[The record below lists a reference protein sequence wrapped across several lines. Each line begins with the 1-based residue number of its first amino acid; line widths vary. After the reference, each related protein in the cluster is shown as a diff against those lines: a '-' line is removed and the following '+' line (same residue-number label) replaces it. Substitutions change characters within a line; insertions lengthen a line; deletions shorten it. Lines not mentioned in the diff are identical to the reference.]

1 MRGLRGI
8 SASLLL
14 WLLPLSA
21 FPQSFI
27 PKDLDGWQ
35 AWVLQDLPFLRCPFL
50 ANTDGTQRDN
60 RVCALPGRL
69 TLELTQSG
77 GHFTQSWLIYSEGWV
92 PLPGN
97 LDNWPAEV
105 SVNGAPGAVVSRE
118 GIPQLYAA
126 AGTLNVVGQ
135 FHWTHRPESLA
146 IPDQA
151 GLISLT
157 VDCSDREHSSFCKW
171 PW

>member
-1 MRGLRGI
+1 MAGI
-8 SASLLL
+8 LGAAG
-14 WLLPLSA
+14 PA
-21 FPQSFI
+21 
-27 PKDLDGWQ
+27 
-35 AWVLQDLPFLRCPFL
+35 FLRCPFF
-50 ANTDGTQRDN
+50 ANTDGALKEN

-77 GHFTQSWLIYSEGWV
+77 GRFAQSWLTFSEGWV

-135 FHWTHRPESLA
+135 FHWA
-146 IPDQA
+146 IVRVA
-151 GLISLT
+151 GYPRSGRLISLT
-157 VDCSDREHSSFCKW
+157 VTVKKSSNSTALMMRSGWASIATRKW
-171 PW
+171 RNKWKCRFIGC